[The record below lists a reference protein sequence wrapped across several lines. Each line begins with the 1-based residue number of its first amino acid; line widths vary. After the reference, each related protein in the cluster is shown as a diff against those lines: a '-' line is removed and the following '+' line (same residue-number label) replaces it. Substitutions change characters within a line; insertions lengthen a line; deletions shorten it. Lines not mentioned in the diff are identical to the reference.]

1 MNGTDMERRKY
12 FTYILRC
19 HDGTF
24 YTGYTV
30 DDVEKR
36 VETHNAGKGAKYTR
50 NRLPVELVWYHIW
63 QTEHE
68 ARSYEYRIKTWTRK
82 QKEALVRGEIE
93 IEG

>member
-1 MNGTDMERRKY
+1 MNGTDMEGRKY

-30 DDVEKR
+30 DDVQKR

-50 NRLPVELVWYHIW
+50 NRRPVALVWYHIW

-68 ARSYEYRIKTWTRK
+68 ARSCECRIKTWTRK
-82 QKEALVRGEIE
+82 QKDALVRGEIA